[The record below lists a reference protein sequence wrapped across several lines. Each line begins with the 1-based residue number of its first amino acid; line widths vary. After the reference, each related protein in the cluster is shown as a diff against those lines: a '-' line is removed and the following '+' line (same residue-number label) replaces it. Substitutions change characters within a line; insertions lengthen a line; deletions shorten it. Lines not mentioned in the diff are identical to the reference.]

1 VQLIKGASALQLQT
15 TPTNK
20 QIEHQ
25 FFRIFLQPKQPKKPT
40 TKYYLKPNAS
50 HLLQTTTQPLNNIPR
65 QVYIFIA
72 LKLNDQQLKC
82 DQEDTACRRT

>member
-1 VQLIKGASALQLQT
+1 VQLIKGASDFNYRQHQQT
-15 TPTNK
+15 SKSNTNFSEYSYSLNSK
-20 QIEHQ
+20 
-25 FFRIFLQPKQPKKPT
+25 KKPT